1 MSRRKKKQLY
11 ILLEGTMRRVT
22 AIYVKDARFQK
33 YGFLVFQ
40 RKPKPECKKIGK
52 NKDLNNEV

>member
-1 MSRRKKKQLY
+1 MC
-11 ILLEGTMRRVT
+11 RVT

-40 RKPKPECKKIGK
+40 RKPKPECKKIEK